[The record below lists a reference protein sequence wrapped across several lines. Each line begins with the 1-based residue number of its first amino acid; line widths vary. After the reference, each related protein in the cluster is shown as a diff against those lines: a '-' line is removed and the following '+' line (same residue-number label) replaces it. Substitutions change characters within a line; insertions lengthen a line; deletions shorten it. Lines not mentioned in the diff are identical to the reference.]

1 MKIDLHTHTTASDG
15 QLKPEELLK
24 KAACDGVEL
33 LAITD
38 HDTLSGYHTAAAIAA
53 EYNLV
58 LVSGIEFSS
67 FWLAYS
73 VHIVGLNFDVNHP
86 AIVEGVASQQT
97 QRWLRA
103 KKISQWLAD
112 QGIEGAE
119 QGALRYSNNCA
130 PGRPHFA
137 RFMVEQQIVPDMSS
151 AFSRYLSDTKMPD
164 LSEGWASIST
174 VIDWIHQAGGI
185 AVLAHPTQNKK
196 MKWKQIRK
204 LARVFKDAGG
214 DAIELITNDQVSPE
228 IRRRV
233 DKLAVDYQM
242 LASGGSDYHGAGG
255 GELGRTLELPI
266 GCKTV
271 WSSWSQN
278 AANREQL

>member
-15 QLKPEELLK
+15 QLDPADLVR
-24 KAACDGVEL
+24 KAADDGVQL

-38 HDTLSGYHTAAAIAA
+38 HDTLEGYRAAVDVA
-53 EYNLV
+53 EQCDLR
-58 LVSGIEFSS
+58 LISGIEFSS
-67 FWLAYS
+67 FWLNYS
-73 VHIVGLNFDVNHP
+73 VHVVGLSFDANHP
-86 AIVEGVASQQT
+86 AITAGVASQQA
-97 QRWLRA
+97 QRWLRS
-103 KKISQWLAD
+103 KKIAQWLAG
-112 QGIEGAE
+112 QGIDDAE

-137 RFMVEQQIVPDMSS
+137 RFMVEQQIVPDINS
-151 AFSRYLSDTKMPD
+151 AFKRYLGAGKMGD
-164 LSEGWASIST
+164 LSEGWASLPT
-174 VIDWIHQAGGI
+174 VIDWIHQAGGT

-214 DAIELITNDQVSPE
+214 DAIELITNDQVSLD

-242 LASGGSDYHGAGG
+242 LASGGSDYHGAGA
-255 GELGRTLELPI
+255 GELGRTIELPV
-266 GCKTV
+266 GCKAV
-271 WSSWSQN
+271 WSDWDLT
-278 AANREQL
+278 R